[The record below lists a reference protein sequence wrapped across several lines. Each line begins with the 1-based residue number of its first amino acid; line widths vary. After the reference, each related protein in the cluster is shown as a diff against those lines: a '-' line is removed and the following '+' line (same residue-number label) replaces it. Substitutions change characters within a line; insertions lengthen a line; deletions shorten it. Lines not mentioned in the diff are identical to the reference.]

1 MLNGVMRREDDIGR
15 YKDKYEES
23 MNPFEAFKG
32 RVSWMKHFF
41 RDSGLTKQEAQRAIQ
56 ALNPLD
62 RAVFALTKTII
73 GNRRARSAFIL
84 YAATLHILILFVL
97 FNTMSASDSS
107 GKAIS
112 IKPI

>member
-32 RVSWMKHFF
+32 RVSYFTSHIYPK
-41 RDSGLTKQEAQRAIQ
+41 LTKQEAQRAIQ

>member
-32 RVSWMKHFF
+32 RVSFCALS
-41 RDSGLTKQEAQRAIQ
+41 SGFKLTKQEAQRAIQ